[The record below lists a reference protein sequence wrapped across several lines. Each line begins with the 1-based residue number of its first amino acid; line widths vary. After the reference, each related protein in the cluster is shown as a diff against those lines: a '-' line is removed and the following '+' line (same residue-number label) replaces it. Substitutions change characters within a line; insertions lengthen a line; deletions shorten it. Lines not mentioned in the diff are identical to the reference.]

1 MKENNV
7 AINAVKS
14 PAIKWQ
20 KKKAKV

>member
-7 AINAVKS
+7 AINAMKS